1 MIILR
6 DGNGTCGKN
15 SGFFSH
21 CNFDCPKFRQAK
33 VEGGEKRVKFVTDG
47 INIMMFC
54 AVERFE
60 SVI

>member
-1 MIILR
+1 MVKIL
-6 DGNGTCGKN
+6 
-15 SGFFSH
+15 FFSH